1 MRRAICGIGVGLAL
15 LIWATAGGAGEAP
28 DPGRVVAKVNGVDIT
43 YAQFK
48 AHLDRLER
56 DQRPIPPERYGEIL
70 RALVQQEILTQRAVT
85 EGIDKDPAVIS
96 RLDQVRRNIL
106 IEEMIKRRVVPQ
118 ISVTEEEVR
127 KAYEDN
133 KSLFSVET
141 VAVYHILVKT
151 QAEADALRK
160 QLESGKDFAE
170 LAKANSED
178 AGSKEKGGDLGTIS
192 RGQTETEFEEE
203 AFRLKEG
210 EISPVVKTQ
219 YGYHIL
225 KGGPHGSSVKPL
237 AEVKEQIRQAMVQIR
252 QQEVFQ
258 QYLADAE
265 KQAKVEL
272 YEDRLR

>member
-1 MRRAICGIGVGLAL
+1 MRRAICGMGVGLAL
-15 LIWATAGGAGEAP
+15 VIWATAGGAGEAP

-85 EGIDKDPAVIS
+85 EGIDKDPAVVS
-96 RLDQVRRNIL
+96 RLEQVRRNIL
-106 IEEMIKRRVVPQ
+106 IEEMVKRRVVPQ

-151 QAEADALRK
+151 QAEAEALRK

-170 LAKANSED
+170 LAKAHSED

-225 KGGPHGSSVKPL
+225 KGGPHGSGVKPL
-237 AEVKEQIRQAMVQIR
+237 ADVKEQIRQAMVQIR
-252 QQEVFQ
+252 QQETFQ
-258 QYLADAE
+258 QFLADAE

>member
-1 MRRAICGIGVGLAL
+1 MGAGLAL
-15 LIWATAGGAGEAP
+15 LIWATAGSAGEAP
-28 DPGRVVAKVNGVDIT
+28 DAGRVVAKVNGVDIT

-70 RALVQQEILTQRAVT
+70 QALVQQEILTQRAVA

-106 IEEMIKRRVVPQ
+106 IEEMVKRRIVPQ
-118 ISVTEEEVR
+118 IGVTDEEVR
-127 KAYEDN
+127 RAYEDN

-141 VAVYHILVKT
+141 VTVSHILVKT
-151 QAEADALRK
+151 PAEAEALRK

-170 LAKANSED
+170 LARAHSED
-178 AGSKEKGGDLGTIS
+178 AGSKERGGSLGTIS

-203 AFRLKEG
+203 AFRLKDG

-219 YGYHIL
+219 FGYHIL
-225 KGGPHGSSVKPL
+225 KGGARGSTVKPL
-237 AEVKEQIRQAMVQIR
+237 GEVKDQIRQAMVQIR
-252 QQEVFQ
+252 QQEMFQ

>member
-1 MRRAICGIGVGLAL
+1 
-15 LIWATAGGAGEAP
+15 
-28 DPGRVVAKVNGVDIT
+28 
-43 YAQFK
+43 
-48 AHLDRLER
+48 
-56 DQRPIPPERYGEIL
+56 
-70 RALVQQEILTQRAVT
+70 
-85 EGIDKDPAVIS
+85 VIS
-96 RLDQVRRNIL
+96 RLEQVRRNIL

>member
-1 MRRAICGIGVGLAL
+1 VGLAL

>member
-1 MRRAICGIGVGLAL
+1 VGLAL

-96 RLDQVRRNIL
+96 RLEQVRRNIL

-178 AGSKEKGGDLGTIS
+178 AGSTEKGGDLGTIS

>member
-96 RLDQVRRNIL
+96 RLEQVRRNIL